1 MKPVNLDNSPC
12 APTSSNC
19 VIWNGPDVP
28 CLSLCKGDTVTDVV
42 YKLATELCTLLD
54 TLNVDNYDLSCL
66 SLDGCAPK
74 TFDELIQLLVERI
87 CSCCDT
93 TPVNPDT
100 PSTPGDVNL
109 FVTPAECFGLPSQLL
124 VTDYAVYLGEQIFSI
139 LDELSLINASIT
151 SLDGRVTALETAP
164 PPVFVLPQFTIG
176 CNIGSLI
183 SGTTEDIDV
192 ILEEFINAVWCPI
205 STTLGGNSDLIA
217 AIAAQCIATTDDSIA
232 NPGVSMVASYPTYN
246 TGATVADAVRNLW
259 IALCDLRAR
268 EYDVVAGTGISVSSA
283 NVGGL
288 TTFTVEAAAPVPGVN
303 QYLNATGA
311 VDIKTSPSPTLYHFP
326 AGYGTLS
333 YLNITGSDIEI
344 EVHASF
350 DSGKADV
357 ASSDTYSDWV
367 DGAIVTTSGG
377 ADTVEYETFGGR
389 SVIFIE
395 LAVGGAAGDN
405 IQVNMIKNS
414 ALFWRGTLPAGDA
427 VSLKF
432 KTDASAATGFLN
444 RAQLYVKEI

>member
-12 APTSSNC
+12 SPTSSNC
-19 VIWNGPDVP
+19 VIWNGPDIP

-42 YKLATELCTLLD
+42 YKLATEFCTILD

-66 SLDGCAPK
+66 TLNGCAPK
-74 TFDELIQLLVERI
+74 TFEELIQALIEKI
-87 CSCCDT
+87 CECCDT
-93 TPVNPDT
+93 TPANPNT
-100 PSTPGDVNL
+100 PSTPSDVNL
-109 FVTPAECFGLPSQLL
+109 YVTPAECFGITTQML
-124 VTDYAVYLGEQIFSI
+124 VTDYAVYLGEQICDI
-139 LDELSLINASIT
+139 LDELSVINASIT

-176 CNIGSLI
+176 CDIGSLI
-183 SGTTEDIDV
+183 SGSTEDIDV
-192 ILEEFINAVWCPI
+192 ILEQFINAVWCPI
-205 STTLGGNSDLIA
+205 STTLGDNTDLVA
-217 AIAAQCIATTDDSIA
+217 AVAAQCIATTDGSIA
-232 NPGVSMVASYPTYN
+232 NPGTSMVAAYPTYN
-246 TGATVADAVRNLW
+246 TGATIADAVRNLW

-268 EYDVVAGTGISVSSA
+268 EYDVVAGTGINVSSA

-288 TTFTVEAAAPVPGVN
+288 TTFTVETAPVAAGVN

-333 YLNITGSDIEI
+333 YLNITGSAIEI

-377 ADTVEYETFGGR
+377 ADTVEYETYGGR

-395 LAVGGAAGDN
+395 LAGGGAAGDN

-414 ALFWRGTLPAGDA
+414 AIFWRGTLPAGDS

-432 KTDASAATGFLN
+432 KTDATAATGFLN
-444 RAQLYVKEI
+444 RAQLYIKEI